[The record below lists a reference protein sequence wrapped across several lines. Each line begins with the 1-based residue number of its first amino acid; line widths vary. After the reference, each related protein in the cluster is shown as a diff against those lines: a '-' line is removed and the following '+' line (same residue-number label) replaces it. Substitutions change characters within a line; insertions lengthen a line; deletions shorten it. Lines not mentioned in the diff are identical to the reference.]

1 MVCFVGPSQCLSQ
14 HALFLIVLCFIKHV
28 PCRAHVSP
36 LSLQL
41 ESESHSGELDPHYS
55 TFDFIGYVEYG
66 LKEGFT

>member
-1 MVCFVGPSQCLSQ
+1 MVCFVGPSHYLSQ
-14 HALFLIVLCFIKHV
+14 HALFLTVQHV

-41 ESESHSGELDPHYS
+41 ESESHSGERDAHYS